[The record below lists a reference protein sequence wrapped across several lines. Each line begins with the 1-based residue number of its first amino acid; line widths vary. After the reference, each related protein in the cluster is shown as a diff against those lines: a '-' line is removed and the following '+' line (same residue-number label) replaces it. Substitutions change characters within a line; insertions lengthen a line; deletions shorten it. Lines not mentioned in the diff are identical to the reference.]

1 MRLKRLNSFWPLF
14 FFLTCKNIQKTEEQ
28 IIQNIQTTFSLI
40 VLLFL
45 NQYVKIRLQSE
56 KWIKHIHEKQ
66 KVYCK
71 MHNKPELFMVQ
82 VLG

>member
-1 MRLKRLNSFWPLF
+1 MPNNEVEKIKFFLTSF

-45 NQYVKIRLQSE
+45 NQYVKIRL
-56 KWIKHIHEKQ
+56 
-66 KVYCK
+66 
-71 MHNKPELFMVQ
+71 
-82 VLG
+82 